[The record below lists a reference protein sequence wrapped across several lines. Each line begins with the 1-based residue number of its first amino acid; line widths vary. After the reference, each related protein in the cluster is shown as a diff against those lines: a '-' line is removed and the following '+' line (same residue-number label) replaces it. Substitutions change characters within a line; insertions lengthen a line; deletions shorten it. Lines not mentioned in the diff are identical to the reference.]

1 MVTNIFLASMT
12 MQYKS
17 FESERD
23 KNTIREKVCLYDLQ
37 LTYVG
42 VKTFLKTPHP
52 LCVFNSIIYFF
63 SETLK
68 ADHMTYHRNSKIS
81 IQFQFRFKFLKD
93 MYNVSKANL
102 RNRNEFFDPI
112 DYFKS
117 ETCHV

>member
-12 MQYKS
+12 MQS
-17 FESERD
+17 IESERD

-42 VKTFLKTPHP
+42 VKTFFENPPPP
-52 LCVFNSIIYFF
+52 LCVQRYYQKKF

-68 ADHMTYHRNSKIS
+68 ADHMTYHRNFRIS
-81 IQFQFRFKFLKD
+81 IHFQFRFKFLRY
-93 MYNVSKANL
+93 MYNVSRANL
-102 RNRNEFFDPI
+102 KNQNEIFDPT

-117 ETCHV
+117 ETCYL